1 MRNHPT
7 CLPPSITC
15 LSSLHSLDLSHNQVF
30 DMPATFIITTITITI
45 ILLIIITI
53 TITIILITNQVVDLP
68 ACLLHLPDLHFL
80 SLTGN
85 RIHRLPN
92 TLESLESSL
101 QGLYLAQ
108 NCLAHL
114 PPCLARCL
122 LLKELYLDNNP
133 VTHLPANLTSLPN
146 LAILSITHTLV
157 SSLPAL
163 PSPSCLRIQAEH
175 CPNLLS
181 VPYLTGN

>member
-1 MRNHPT
+1 MTTRLPT
-7 CLPPSITC
+7 I
-15 LSSLHSLDLSHNQVF
+15 
-30 DMPATFIITTITITI
+30 IITTITT
-45 ILLIIITI
+45 
-53 TITIILITNQVVDLP
+53 TIILITNQVVDLP

-92 TLESLESSL
+92 TLERLESSL

-108 NCLAHL
+108 NCLTHL

-122 LLKELYLDNNP
+122 LLKELYLDHNP

>member
-1 MRNHPT
+1 MGIYQCFIGRKRTSREHENY
-7 CLPPSITC
+7 PSYFETGHF
-15 LSSLHSLDLSHNQVF
+15 LYFQMFVTL
-30 DMPATFIITTITITI
+30 
-45 ILLIIITI
+45 
-53 TITIILITNQVVDLP
+53 ILITNQVVDLP

-92 TLESLESSL
+92 TLERLESSL

-114 PPCLARCL
+114 PPCLAKCL
-122 LLKELYLDNNP
+122 LLKELYLDHNP